1 AVALYLAQSAA
12 GATLCVRL
20 GYSGELFFAN
30 MIRLDRVNAQETYE
44 PTAEFAEI
52 HYSEAV

>member
-1 AVALYLAQSAA
+1 MTQQSAA